1 MTANLSSPPTKRD
14 RRTVVSIS
22 SGITLVVVGFLLF
35 LSFKMFLNDDDAY
48 LNIAIFMASSS
59 VGWLLG
65 TFNSPKNSKE
75 KVIFGEYGKAVSA
88 FISGYLVSKLDKLVE
103 MILSPTTLQVPVAS
117 FRLVGSTSCFVTAM
131 LITYVIGAYV
141 FASSES
147 VNSAT
152 TGAPKELDTKNS

>member
-1 MTANLSSPPTKRD
+1 
-14 RRTVVSIS
+14 
-22 SGITLVVVGFLLF
+22 
-35 LSFKMFLNDDDAY
+35 
-48 LNIAIFMASSS
+48 
-59 VGWLLG
+59 
-65 TFNSPKNSKE
+65 
-75 KVIFGEYGKAVSA
+75 VIFGEYGKAVSA